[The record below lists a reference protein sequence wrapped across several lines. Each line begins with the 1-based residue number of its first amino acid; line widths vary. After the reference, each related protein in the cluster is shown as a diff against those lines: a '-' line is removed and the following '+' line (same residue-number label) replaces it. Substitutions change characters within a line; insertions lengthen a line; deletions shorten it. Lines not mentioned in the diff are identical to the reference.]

1 MSKNSKEPFIELF
14 DLTRIKEIPYLIMKG
29 FLMGSAD
36 IVPGVS
42 GGTMALITG
51 IYDRLIFAIKS
62 FDYKALKFALGFRF
76 RELFNHVHWKFF
88 LFLGTGMV
96 LAVIFFTRIVPLQVY
111 MFTHAEW
118 VYGIFFGLIVGSI
131 FLLIAEI
138 DMNGR
143 NWKYLMAIIGGALF
157 GLWIVNLVPADTP
170 DTFGFVFL
178 TGSIAIS
185 AMVLPGISGSY
196 LLLIFRKYD
205 YILSQLG
212 MLGTSQTAD
221 ALINLMPFILGC
233 LFGIILFSRLLSWLL
248 KNYHAITILVLIG
261 FLIGSLWVI
270 WPYQEREYVEKVRST
285 EMVMFDDPLVDELLV
300 LEEPILGPEYKR
312 VGERMI
318 DSESGEEKDI
328 VIIETVSRQ
337 LISSTP
343 LFPWSERHFDFDSDR
358 KRDGLFGMVLGIL
371 MISFIFFLRS
381 KKRRNAKMEKE
392 EEIRGL

>member
-1 MSKNSKEPFIELF
+1 LSKNRKDPFIELF
-14 DLTRIKEIPYLIMKG
+14 DLTRLKDIPYLIMKG

-62 FDYKALKFALGFRF
+62 FDYKALKFALSFRI
-76 RELFNHVHWKFF
+76 RDLFNHIHWKFF

-96 LAVIFFTRIVPLQVY
+96 LAVFFFTRIVPLQVY

-138 DMNGR
+138 DPADR
-143 NWKYLMAIIGGALF
+143 NWKYLIALIWGALF

-170 DTFGFVFL
+170 ETFGFVFL

-212 MLGTSQTAD
+212 MLGTSETVN
-221 ALINLMPFILGC
+221 ALINLTPFILGC
-233 LFGIILFSRLLSWLL
+233 LFGIILFSRVLSWLL
-248 KNYHAITILVLIG
+248 KNFHSITILVLIG

-270 WPYQEREYVEKVRST
+270 WPYQEREYVEKIRST
-285 EMVMFDDPLVDELLV
+285 DTVMIDDPIVDELLV
-300 LEEPILGPEYKR
+300 VEGPILGPEYKR
-312 VGERMI
+312 VGDRVV
-318 DSESGEEKDI
+318 DSESGEETDM
-328 VIIETVSRQ
+328 VVIETISRQ

-343 LFPWSERHFDFDSDR
+343 LIPWSGQHSDFDPDR
-358 KRDGLFGMVLGIL
+358 KSDGLIGIFLGML
-371 MISFIFFLRS
+371 MISLIFFLRK
-381 KKRRNAKMEKE
+381 KKRRIPNVVND
-392 EEIRGL
+392 R

>member
-1 MSKNSKEPFIELF
+1 MSKNRKDPFIELF
-14 DLTRIKEIPYLIMKG
+14 DLTRWKEIPYLIMKG

-62 FDYKALKFALGFRF
+62 FDYKALKFALSFRI
-76 RELFNHVHWKFF
+76 RDLFNHIHWKFF

-131 FLLIAEI
+131 FFLIAEI
-138 DMNGR
+138 DPSDR
-143 NWKYLMAIIGGALF
+143 NWKHLLPLIGGALF
-157 GLWIVNLVPADTP
+157 GLWVVNLVPADTP
-170 DTFGFVFL
+170 ETFGFVFL

-205 YILSQLG
+205 YILSQLS
-212 MLGTSQTAD
+212 MLGTSETMS
-221 ALINLMPFILGC
+221 ALINLAPFILGC
-233 LFGIILFSRLLSWLL
+233 LFGIILFSRALSWLL
-248 KNYHAITILVLIG
+248 KNYHSITILLLIG
-261 FLIGSLWVI
+261 FLIGSLWMI
-270 WPYQEREYVEKVRST
+270 WPFQNREYIEQVRST
-285 EMVMFDDPLVDELLV
+285 ETVMIDDPLVDELREREGL
-300 LEEPILGPEYKR
+300 ILGPEYDR
-312 VGERMI
+312 LGERVV
-318 DSESGEEKDI
+318 DPETGRQADRI
-328 VIIETVSRQ
+328 VIERVSRH

-343 LFPWSERHFDFDSDR
+343 LIPWSDRHSDFDFDK
-358 KRDGLFGMVLGIL
+358 KRDGLLGIFFGLL
-371 MISFIFFLRS
+371 MIVLIFFVRS
-381 KKRRNAKMEKE
+381 KKDEKTAAE
-392 EEIRGL
+392 S